1 MKFAQQA
8 SLAIAGTVSG
18 LWLMSEEGSAATTAT
33 TMAPSSTETFEV
45 IAGLLMTS
53 LAVMIYVYKTK

>member
-18 LWLMSEEGSAATTAT
+18 LWLMAEEGLAATTAT
-33 TMAPSSTETFEV
+33 TMAPSSTETIEV

>member
-18 LWLMSEEGSAATTAT
+18 LWLMVEEGLAATTAT
-33 TMAPSSTETFEV
+33 TMAPSSTETVEV

>member
-18 LWLMSEEGSAATTAT
+18 LWLMAEEGLAAKTAT
-33 TMAPSSTETFEV
+33 TMAPSSTETVEV

>member
-18 LWLMSEEGSAATTAT
+18 LWLMTEEGLAATTAT
-33 TMAPSSTETFEV
+33 TMAPSSTETVEV

>member
-18 LWLMSEEGSAATTAT
+18 LWLMAEEGLAATTAP
-33 TMAPSSTETFEV
+33 TMAPSSTETVEV

>member
-18 LWLMSEEGSAATTAT
+18 LWLMAEEELAATTAT
-33 TMAPSSTETFEV
+33 TMAPSSTETVEV

>member
-18 LWLMSEEGSAATTAT
+18 LWLMAEEGLAATTA
-33 TMAPSSTETFEV
+33 TMAPSSTETVEV

-53 LAVMIYVYKTK
+53 LAVMIYIYKTK

>member
-1 MKFAQQA
+1 MEFAQQA

-18 LWLMSEEGSAATTAT
+18 LWLMAEEGLAAATAA
-33 TMAPSSTETFEV
+33 TMAPSSTETVEV

>member
-18 LWLMSEEGSAATTAT
+18 LWLMAEEGLAATTAT
-33 TMAPSSTETFEV
+33 TMAPSSTETVEV
-45 IAGLLMTS
+45 IAGLLMT
-53 LAVMIYVYKTK
+53 

>member
-18 LWLMSEEGSAATTAT
+18 LWLMAEEGLAAT
-33 TMAPSSTETFEV
+33 TMAPSSTETIEV